1 MLKAPVSLA
10 LLIVCAGV
18 VLGSCQSAEVNPRFF
33 WRVPPEQK
41 AAFAQAENVCRVEV
55 EKVKAPY
62 LAKDDPIFANEAG
75 RRTWVACL
83 RGKGY
88 VLSRIENG

>member
-1 MLKAPVSLA
+1 MMLVAGAALA
-10 LLIVCAGV
+10 LG
-18 VLGSCQSAEVNPRFF
+18 GCQSTETNPRFF

-41 AAFAQAENVCRVEV
+41 AAFAQAENACRVEV

-62 LAKDDPIFANEAG
+62 LAADDPILANEAA

>member
-1 MLKAPVSLA
+1 MKVPALLAIAVLGLA
-10 LLIVCAGV
+10 LG
-18 VLGSCQSAEVNPRFF
+18 GCQSPEVNPRFF

-41 AAFAQAENVCRVEV
+41 AAFAQAENACRVEV

-62 LAKDDPIFANEAG
+62 LAADDPIMANEAA

>member
-1 MLKAPVSLA
+1 ML
-10 LLIVCAGV
+10 G
-18 VLGSCQSAEVNPRFF
+18 GCQSRDEGPRFF

-41 AAFAQAENVCRVEV
+41 VAFARDQSVCLVEV

-62 LAKDDPIFANEAG
+62 LAQDDPILANEAG
-75 RRTWVACL
+75 RRTWLACL

-88 VLSRIENG
+88 VLSRVENG